1 MRDISYKVK
10 QVVQISLK
18 MEELRMIE
26 EGLDS
31 ADFYL
36 NVNATVEEENKFSEE
51 LLLLKQKIRVAIEK
65 QEEIEHVKDLM
76 KMNELNFLSNAIS
89 LDKYLDEKNL
99 MSERIKEIKKEV
111 K

>member
-1 MRDISYKVK
+1 M
-10 QVVQISLK
+10 VQISLK
-18 MEELRMIE
+18 TKELKMLE
-26 EGLDS
+26 DGLDS

-36 NVNATVEEENKFSEE
+36 NVNATVEEEDEFFEE
-51 LLLLKQKIRVAIEK
+51 LLSLKQKIRVAIEK
-65 QEEIEHVKDLM
+65 QKEIEHVKDLM

-99 MSERIKEIKKEV
+99 MNEKIKEIKKEV